1 MKDKIIIISS
11 IIASIF
17 IITLACMCTGCTG
30 SDNFTNESIASS
42 SISTTVTTLKT
53 IEAGTTTTAL
63 TLENNSITSDKKIE
77 TTRIEPVI
85 MTTTVNN
92 STVNSS
98 TTFTSEIITT
108 VAKNNDEI
116 ALEVIRGKWGVGL
129 ERKKLLEK
137 AGYDYDTIQCIVN
150 NILGKN
156 TTVATTEISN
166 ISTTVTETT
175 TIAEKT
181 TTNTT
186 ETISTSTETET
197 DSSSITTITEDEY
210 ILLCKLVANEY
221 GGMSDVTERAKI
233 VAAVMNQVERSGD
246 SIETCIYRSCVP
258 WGFNPNKDYY
268 CGVYYGDM
276 ADAVEYYITNGTAG
290 FYNSGYWVDGAD
302 SWWGDGKYN
311 HFYRA

>member
-1 MKDKIIIISS
+1 MKNKIIIISS

-17 IITLACMCTGCTG
+17 IIMLACMCTGCTS
-30 SDNFTNESIASS
+30 SDSFINESIASS
-42 SISTTVTTLKT
+42 SISTTITTLKT
-53 IEAGTTTTAL
+53 IEAGTTTTL
-63 TLENNSITSDKKIE
+63 TLENNSTTSDKKIE
-77 TTRIEPVI
+77 TTSTEPAT
-85 MTTTVNN
+85 MTATVNN
-92 STVNSS
+92 STVNKNSS

-156 TTVATTEISN
+156 TTVATTETSN
-166 ISTTVTETT
+166 ISTTATETT
-175 TIAEKT
+175 IVEKT
-181 TTNTT
+181 TINTT
-186 ETISTSTETET
+186 EAINTSTET
-197 DSSSITTITEDEY
+197 DSSSITSITEDEY

-268 CGVYYGDM
+268 YGIYYGDM
-276 ADAVEYYITNGTAG
+276 ADAVEYYITNGTSG